1 MDIKDFLSEL
11 DKTSETTIS
20 VIHVPSINKDIE
32 FELFNVRQ
40 QKLLLKTAFEGVE
53 GVINS
58 NIFYNNFIHDN
69 CKEPV
74 EFSIIDRPSI
84 IVNLRKS
91 SLNDTVTIKDTVYDL
106 NELGD
111 IDYSK
116 FNLDHTVISD
126 NITCN
131 LHIPTLVNDTSICKR
146 LVVEL
151 TSQSDEQKKT
161 ESVSLL
167 LTYEIMKYIKSMQI
181 ADTVLE
187 FNNLSIYERKTVI
200 EKLPLKLN
208 NLILDFIVDVK
219 AKCTEYLT
227 FEDGAVLE
235 IDASFLSSE

>member
-1 MDIKDFLSEL
+1 
-11 DKTSETTIS
+11 
-20 VIHVPSINKDIE
+20 
-32 FELFNVRQ
+32 
-40 QKLLLKTAFEGVE
+40 
-53 GVINS
+53 
-58 NIFYNNFIHDN
+58 
-69 CKEPV
+69 
-74 EFSIIDRPSI
+74 
-84 IVNLRKS
+84 
-91 SLNDTVTIKDTVYDL
+91 
-106 NELGD
+106 
-111 IDYSK
+111 
-116 FNLDHTVISD
+116 
-126 NITCN
+126 
-131 LHIPTLVNDTSICKR
+131 

-167 LTYEIMKYIKSMQI
+167 LTYEIMKYIKSIQI